1 MISQIQFDSGEFS
14 SSEQSIFTLI
24 GEYPTYDEWKHKG
37 FLLLVKTYIGL
48 EDLFQARATAE
59 SIMEN
64 VSIEWVQDECSD
76 LLMTIEELES
86 AELNIEEENSNDEEQ
101 D

>member
-1 MISQIQFDSGEFS
+1 
-14 SSEQSIFTLI
+14 
-24 GEYPTYDEWKHKG
+24 
-37 FLLLVKTYIGL
+37 
-48 EDLFQARATAE
+48 
-59 SIMEN
+59 MEN